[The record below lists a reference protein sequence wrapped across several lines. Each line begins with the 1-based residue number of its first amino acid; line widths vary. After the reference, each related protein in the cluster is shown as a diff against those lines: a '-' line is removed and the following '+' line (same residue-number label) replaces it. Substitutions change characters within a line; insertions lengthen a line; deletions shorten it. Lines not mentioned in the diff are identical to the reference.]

1 MKLAISLFSVNETLE
16 LNFEKL
22 MKSEKNTR

>member
-1 MKLAISLFSVNETLE
+1 MKLAISLFRVNETLE

-22 MKSEKNTR
+22 MKSEKNKR